1 MVHET
6 QTSLC
11 HLPPQSHHS
20 SLPSAEPGLV
30 TQAFR
35 LPSHLKSSLSL
46 TQTSLS
52 PPSLS
57 ASPMSHPAPMDLSA
71 LSQADLEF
79 TATSKS
85 FAPLVSFT
93 WGVFLSLL
101 LLKENVIHYPRL
113 SFLRNTLIQLV
124 KMNITLF
131 WTFIAL
137 Y

>member
-1 MVHET
+1 MIT
-6 QTSLC
+6 GDCQI
-11 HLPPQSHHS
+11 
-20 SLPSAEPGLV
+20 
-30 TQAFR
+30 
-35 LPSHLKSSLSL
+35 
-46 TQTSLS
+46 
-52 PPSLS
+52 
-57 ASPMSHPAPMDLSA
+57 
-71 LSQADLEF
+71 DLEF

-93 WGVFLSLL
+93 WVVFLSLL

-113 SFLRNTLIQLV
+113 SFLRNILIQLV